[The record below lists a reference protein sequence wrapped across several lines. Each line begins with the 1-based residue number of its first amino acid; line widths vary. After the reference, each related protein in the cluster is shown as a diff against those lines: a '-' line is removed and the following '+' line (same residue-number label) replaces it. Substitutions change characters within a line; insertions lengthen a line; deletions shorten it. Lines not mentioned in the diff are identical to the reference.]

1 MTEFGIYQVGK
12 MFKKSLKSTNITV
25 QKLLLLCQTTSSI
38 DQVEAAIDEG
48 IATNENEFTIMRDVM
63 RQIMRKWTVEFSFPN
78 NQRSADKDPE
88 NYDVCFREFAKRHQ
102 RGKLTHG
109 VRAFLAGLNR
119 AQQIF
124 KFMYLDKAATKNEL
138 YEERSKALE
147 CIAESRPGCE
157 NLEED
162 IKWLEEC
169 QNTVDAF
176 EFVLEITET
185 ARNKAA
191 NEYYTLNPQPSWSVW
206 I

>member
-1 MTEFGIYQVGK
+1 MRR
-12 MFKKSLKSTNITV
+12 ND
-25 QKLLLLCQTTSSI
+25 LLRNFATSSI

-147 CIAESRPGCE
+147 CIAESRPG
-157 NLEED
+157 
-162 IKWLEEC
+162 
-169 QNTVDAF
+169 
-176 EFVLEITET
+176 
-185 ARNKAA
+185 
-191 NEYYTLNPQPSWSVW
+191 
-206 I
+206 